1 MDSDRARWLGR
12 PAAERH
18 LGLAE
23 WLRNASGQAADPPEV
38 KLPVQTPSK
47 SKYRA
52 KRSGKYASKREARR
66 ATELRLMEKAGAI
79 SDLQEQVWFELTPK
93 MGKMRESSYVAD
105 FTYLQDGKRV
115 VEDCKGFQP
124 PVYKLKRKMMLY
136 FHGIT
141 ILET

>member
-1 MDSDRARWLGR
+1 
-12 PAAERH
+12 
-18 LGLAE
+18 
-23 WLRNASGQAADPPEV
+23 
-38 KLPVQTPSK
+38 
-47 SKYRA
+47 
-52 KRSGKYASKREARR
+52 
-66 ATELRLMEKAGAI
+66 MEKAGAI